1 MLNSTRDKVQY
12 GPEIGS
18 CLGLRHVLIGEVPTG
33 AERGFAGSARPP
45 RPRAKRAIFGRG
57 CFLPSFLPVLTPHA
71 LFARAA
77 RLLGAAGRRGVLL
90 LALAGGVPAAVG
102 QSFGSRTD
110 YPAGSHPASA
120 ALGDVN
126 GDGLLDLVTLSQA
139 NNAASVRLNTG
150 AGAFGPFTD
159 YFTGNSPRSAVLGD
173 VNGDGLL
180 DLVTAN
186 DSGSSLSVLLGVG
199 AGTFGPKADYP
210 TGVAPIGAALGDVNG
225 DGRLDV
231 VTANFGAGTV
241 SVRLNTG
248 AGTFGPK
255 ADYPTGG
262 GPNGV
267 ALGDVNGDGRL
278 DVVTA
283 NFTNTVSVLL
293 NAGAGAFGPPADFA
307 TGATPVG
314 VALGDV
320 NGDGRLDVVTANF
333 GVNTVSVVLNA
344 GAGAFGPKTDYPT
357 GARSAGVA
365 LGDVNGDGRPDL
377 VTANDSGTASVLL
390 NAPTLSGARA
400 GLSAAGGGLYP
411 NPARARF
418 TVRLPAGAG
427 PPGTLVRAE
436 LINAVGQ
443 VVRRQEGAVPAA
455 GDGWAVDAAGRP
467 AGAYTLRLLVGATV
481 LAQRVVLQ

>member
-231 VTANFGAGTV
+231 VTANF
-241 SVRLNTG
+241 
-248 AGTFGPK
+248 
-255 ADYPTGG
+255 
-262 GPNGV
+262 
-267 ALGDVNGDGRL
+267 
-278 DVVTA
+278 
-283 NFTNTVSVLL
+283 TNTVSVLL
-293 NAGAGAFGPPADFA
+293 NAGAGAFAPPADFA

-455 GDGWAVDAAGRP
+455 GDDWAVDAAGLP